1 MDKRIKN
8 SKIHQRECGIVRNLS
23 SMERVFLKFVSNN
36 NAIPISIVRFE
47 HRFNNELFKKAIS
60 VVSNHN
66 ELLRSCISKINGED
80 CINYTNHTSV
90 RYEYRESDIPI
101 LHTGIDI
108 SDISGKDSFILS
120 IILNNQS
127 KCSDVATCFN
137 HVLFDG
143 VSFDYLMNDI
153 YKTYISLADNKVPT
167 ISEKQINL
175 KQIQINDLNISN
187 KLITEYFFN
196 SMQRSYNIYIKT
208 LDIYSQINID
218 NFVQYLK
225 NFYHEII
232 NYLYS
237 VKILEGDSS
246 SMKILCD
253 DYLDLFKDYQVNN
266 FDKLKFLR
274 SNSDC
279 NKKTFLT
286 TISFSRELT
295 SILLKNIETNDITL
309 FSYICSLLSNI
320 LHKNYSTYKTQNI
333 QIQTYLNLRY
343 LKHFDYSWKPQGLL
357 ILPLLFNTTCSD
369 NSYLWEQGK
378 EIFEY
383 LSNITKIANPST
395 INEIHRNMNILS
407 NLFYKNYLDFTK
419 FDSKYLDIM
428 VNNLGVIRQYE
439 SLKINQVDHII
450 HNETDLIPK
459 LLLYFYI
466 LKGELYISLSS
477 AYIHKSNHD
486 FIIENLKN
494 QIQNI

>member
-1 MDKRIKN
+1 
-8 SKIHQRECGIVRNLS
+8 
-23 SMERVFLKFVSNN
+23 
-36 NAIPISIVRFE
+36 
-47 HRFNNELFKKAIS
+47 
-60 VVSNHN
+60 
-66 ELLRSCISKINGED
+66 
-80 CINYTNHTSV
+80 
-90 RYEYRESDIPI
+90 
-101 LHTGIDI
+101 
-108 SDISGKDSFILS
+108 
-120 IILNNQS
+120 
-127 KCSDVATCFN
+127 
-137 HVLFDG
+137 
-143 VSFDYLMNDI
+143 
-153 YKTYISLADNKVPT
+153 
-167 ISEKQINL
+167 
-175 KQIQINDLNISN
+175 
-187 KLITEYFFN
+187 
-196 SMQRSYNIYIKT
+196 
-208 LDIYSQINID
+208 
-218 NFVQYLK
+218 
-225 NFYHEII
+225 
-232 NYLYS
+232 
-237 VKILEGDSS
+237 
-246 SMKILCD
+246 
-253 DYLDLFKDYQVNN
+253 
-266 FDKLKFLR
+266 
-274 SNSDC
+274 
-279 NKKTFLT
+279 
-286 TISFSRELT
+286 
-295 SILLKNIETNDITL
+295 
-309 FSYICSLLSNI
+309 
-320 LHKNYSTYKTQNI
+320 
-333 QIQTYLNLRY
+333 